1 MATLQSA
8 KEKYARKTANAAS
21 AWNAAKVQM
30 SSRYAEG
37 VARFLGSPPSGRVM
51 SNYSAGIQ
59 AAQYRGGD
67 PNRWAEGYTRA
78 MTGG

>member
-21 AWNAAKVQM
+21 AWNSQKGNM
-30 SSRYAEG
+30 PGRYAEG
-37 VARFLGSPPSGRVM
+37 VARFLGSPPSQRVM
-51 SNYSAGIQ
+51 ANYAAGIQ

-67 PNRWAEGYTRA
+67 PERWAQGYARA
-78 MTGG
+78 MSS